1 MKFLKKFSFR
11 KLLYNKR
18 FTVPFSIFLSF
29 VLWMVISVN
38 QKPIIDRTFS
48 NINVT
53 INLENT
59 FAGENGLNIIGDI
72 SDQKFTVLVMGQN
85 HIVTGL
91 SASDIDLYASAATVD
106 SPGEYKLTVS
116 ASQAG
121 EDYEVVSISP
131 KTVKVTF
138 DYMETKEF
146 TVTALAEGATA
157 VEGLITEPAV
167 VSGME
172 SNTITITGPR
182 TVVNSIE
189 TVAAKTLVNKTLSAS
204 ETFDADI
211 VLLDKSDQEIST
223 ENLQLSANKVQ
234 VTVPISKKKT
244 VPVKVDFTNVPNGF
258 NKDSITSKV
267 DHSTV
272 TVIGTPETVDKIT
285 EITLSPIDISALS
298 KNSTSFEVSPK
309 LPEGVRMF
317 ESFESFNVTL
327 NLSGYTERTVTV
339 SEFKFVGL
347 GDGLKATAYGS
358 IKNVKICGP
367 SSVVNK
373 LSTSAIY
380 AEIDLTNKKAGE
392 HAVTAKI
399 NFSENNNVWA
409 VGTYETTV
417 TVK

>member
-1 MKFLKKFSFR
+1 MKFLKKFSFK

-18 FTVPFSIFLSF
+18 FTIPFSIFLSF
-29 VLWMVISVN
+29 VLWMVITVN
-38 QKPIIDRTFS
+38 QTPIIDRTFS

-59 FAGENGLNIIGDI
+59 FAGENKMNIIGDI

-91 SASDIDLYASAATVD
+91 SASDISLYASAASVD
-106 SPGEYKLTVS
+106 SPGEYKLTVA
-116 ASQAG
+116 ASTTGQ
-121 EDYEVVSISP
+121 DYEVVSISP

-189 TVAAKTLVNKTLSAS
+189 TVAAKTQVNKILSAS

-211 VLLDKSDQEIST
+211 VLFDKNEKEIST
-223 ENLQLSANKVQ
+223 ENLQLSSHKVQ
-234 VTVPISKKKT
+234 ITVPISKKKT
-244 VPVKVDFTNVPNGF
+244 VPVKVDFTNIPNGF
-258 NKDSITSKV
+258 DKDSITAKV

-298 KNSTSFEVSPK
+298 RSSTDFEVSPK

-317 ESFESFNVTL
+317 ESFESFNITI
-327 NLSGYTERTVTV
+327 NLYGYTERTITV
-339 SEFKFVGL
+339 SEISYVGL
-347 GDGLKATAYGS
+347 GDGLNATASGN

-367 SSVVNK
+367 SSEVNR
-373 LSTSAIY
+373 LSTSTIY

-392 HAVTAKI
+392 HAVAAKI
-399 NFSENNNVWA
+399 NFKENNNVWA

>member
-1 MKFLKKFSFR
+1 MKLLKKFSFK

-18 FTVPFSIFLSF
+18 FTIPFSIFLSF
-29 VLWMVISVN
+29 VLWMGITVN
-38 QKPIIDRTFS
+38 QTPIIDRTFS

-59 FAGENGLNIIGDI
+59 FADENKMNIIGDI

-85 HIVTGL
+85 HIVNGL
-91 SASDIDLYASAATVD
+91 SASDISLYASAASVD

-116 ASQAG
+116 ASTTG

-157 VEGLITEPAV
+157 PEGLITEPAV

-189 TVAAKTLVNKTLSAS
+189 TVTAKTQVNKTLSAS

-211 VLLDKSDQEIST
+211 ILLDNDGKEIST
-223 ENLQLSANKVQ
+223 ENLQLSSDKVQ
-234 VTVPISKKKT
+234 ITVPISKKKS
-244 VPVKVDFTNVPNGF
+244 VPVKVDFTNVPGGF
-258 NKDSITSKV
+258 NKDSITATV
-267 DHSTV
+267 DHSAV

-285 EITLSPIDISALS
+285 EITLSPIDISSLS
-298 KNSTSFEVSPK
+298 KSSTSFEVSPK
-309 LPEGVRMF
+309 LPEGVRLF

-327 NLSGYTERTVTV
+327 NLYGYTERTVTV
-339 SEFKFVGL
+339 SEFRYVGL

-373 LSTSAIY
+373 LSASTIY
-380 AEIDLTNKKAGE
+380 AEIDLTNQKAGE
-392 HAVTAKI
+392 HAVAAKI

-409 VGTYETTV
+409 VGNYETTV

>member
-48 NINVT
+48 NIGVT

-59 FAGENGLNIIGDI
+59 FAGENKMEIIGDI

-91 SASDIDLYASAATVD
+91 SASDISLYASAATVD

-116 ASQAG
+116 ASVTG

-182 TVVNSIE
+182 TVINSIE
-189 TVAAKTLVNKTLSAS
+189 TVTAKTQVNKTLSAS

-211 VLLDKSDQEIST
+211 ILLDKDEKEIST
-223 ENLQLSANKVQ
+223 ENLQLSTEKVQ
-234 VTVPISKKKT
+234 ITVPISKKKT

-258 NKDSITSKV
+258 NKDSITAEI

-272 TVIGTPETVDKIT
+272 TVIGTPETVDKIA
-285 EITLSPIDISALS
+285 EIALSPIDISAVS
-298 KNSTSFEVSPK
+298 RNATTFEVSPK

-327 NLSGYTERTVTV
+327 NLYGYTERTVTV

-347 GDGLKATAYGS
+347 GDGLKATASGS

-367 SSVVNK
+367 SNVVNK
-373 LSTSAIY
+373 LSTSAVY

-399 NFSENNNVWA
+399 SFSENNNVWA
-409 VGTYETTV
+409 EGTYETTV

>member
-1 MKFLKKFSFR
+1 MKFLKKFSFK

-18 FTVPFSIFLSF
+18 FTIPFSIFLSF
-29 VLWMVISVN
+29 VLWMVITVN
-38 QKPIIDRTFS
+38 QTPIIDRTFS

-59 FAGENGLNIIGDI
+59 FAGENKMNIIGDI

-91 SASDIDLYASAATVD
+91 SASDISLYASAASVD
-106 SPGEYKLTVS
+106 SPGEYKLTVA
-116 ASQAG
+116 ASTTGQ
-121 EDYEVVSISP
+121 DYEVVSISP

-189 TVAAKTLVNKTLSAS
+189 TVAAKTQVNKILSAS

-211 VLLDKSDQEIST
+211 VLFDKNEKEIST
-223 ENLQLSANKVQ
+223 ENLQLSSHKVQ
-234 VTVPISKKKT
+234 ITVPISKKKT
-244 VPVKVDFTNVPNGF
+244 VPVKVDFTNIPNGF
-258 NKDSITSKV
+258 DKDSITAKV

-298 KNSTSFEVSPK
+298 RSSTDFEVSPK

-317 ESFESFNVTL
+317 ESFESFNITI
-327 NLSGYTERTVTV
+327 NLYGYTERTITV
-339 SEFKFVGL
+339 SEISYVGL
-347 GDGLKATAYGS
+347 GDGLNATASGN

-367 SSVVNK
+367 SNVVNK

-392 HAVTAKI
+392 HAVAVKI